1 MSQPPPPPP
10 SSEESL
16 VALRVMRLCRPSFVQ
31 QPPLPGA
38 AVSAAASSSGAG
50 GVGDGALLT
59 GWMALPQSFGD
70 IYLGET
76 FSCYISLANVA
87 GFELGA
93 VALKVEVQTQVQRET
108 LANTAAA
115 GADGTPPPPEGLAAG
130 QTLDRIIRYELRD
143 VGIHILICSASYS
156 DREGTRR
163 SFRKFFKFAVQ
174 NPLSM
179 KSKTHSLSHSDEIL
193 VETQLQNATPHLLF
207 LESVAFS
214 PAAAFS
220 SEPLT
225 GELAGGGAAEGGA
238 AEGGAEGGGV
248 AAPVPAFGSM
258 EYLRP
263 GDTQQYMYRLT
274 PRARPSAGGKPASG
288 LGRMEVIWKGA
299 MGEAGHLQ
307 SNLVH
312 RKSAPSRPLDVAV
325 VSAPEAVELEAPFE
339 LRCVVTNASSKPREL
354 TARLEAALDRPI
366 VATGALPRS
375 LGLLKPQTSLPFT
388 LSLLP
393 LEPGVHAVSG
403 LQLVDVQTGEAFDVG
418 PLAPLLVLGPGE
430 AP

>member
-1 MSQPPPPPP
+1 MCPYVRRSAISLFSVFPAASLRTVYMHGRVRTASRTTFEASSVSLSPRVWFGLGDFLAMSQPPPPPP

-93 VALKVEVQTQVQRET
+93 VALKVEVQTQ
-108 LANTAAA
+108 
-115 GADGTPPPPEGLAAG
+115 
-130 QTLDRIIRYELRD
+130 LRD

-207 LESVAFS
+207 LES
-214 PAAAFS
+214 
-220 SEPLT
+220 
-225 GELAGGGAAEGGA
+225 
-238 AEGGAEGGGV
+238 
-248 AAPVPAFGSM
+248 
-258 EYLRP
+258 YLRP

-274 PRARPSAGGKPASG
+274 PRTRPSAGGKPASG